1 MGKAGPV
8 RTDVLVVGAGV
19 AGCAAARLLAQHH
32 RVVLIDRFEAP
43 APRIGESVP
52 GAARQLLQRLGLFD
66 KFEASGHRASLGQAS
81 LWGSDRVHRRDS
93 LNDPLGS
100 GWCIDRVAFET
111 MLRVAARESGT
122 QMIAPA
128 RLVALLRLYD
138 GRHQWR
144 ANVQLGNEEI
154 EVDAEFVVLAHGRS
168 RLPNVLGSSVSVQP
182 IDRLVCRFVR
192 VPSGLTFDVPSG
204 FSFVE
209 AGAEGWWYQTIL
221 PSGHRVVA
229 YHTDADLPSARQAC
243 SREGFSELLQGTLGL
258 ADASFS
264 ADTVVQGAS
273 ARSQALSTACGAS
286 WCAVGDAA
294 CAFDPLSS
302 QGIFNA
308 LYTGIRGAEA
318 TSAAIQG
325 DEQALPRYRDQM
337 AQVFSAYRANLER
350 IYGLER
356 RFSNGRFWRRRH
368 KQMAM
373 VRLSPTPLIFS
384 NQ

>member
-1 MGKAGPV
+1 MA

-32 RVVLIDRFEAP
+32 RVLVLDRFEVP
-43 APRIGESVP
+43 PTRIGESVP
-52 GAARQLLQRLGLFD
+52 GAARQLLQRLGLFE
-66 KFEASGHRASLGQAS
+66 KFEAAGHRASLGQAS

-111 MLRVAARESGT
+111 MLRGAVRESGA
-122 QMIAPA
+122 QMMAPA
-128 RLVALLRLYD
+128 RLVALLPFLD

-144 ANVQLGNEEI
+144 ANVQMGDKEI

-168 RLPNVLGSSVSVQP
+168 RPPNMLGFTASVQAF
-182 IDRLVCRFVR
+182 DRLVCRFVR
-192 VPSGLTFDVPSG
+192 VPSGLTFDARSG

-209 AGAEGWWYQTIL
+209 AGPEGWWYQTTV

-229 YHTDADLPSARQAC
+229 YHTDADLPSARRAC
-243 SREGFSELLQGTLGL
+243 SREGFCELLQGTQGL
-258 ADASFS
+258 VDASLS
-264 ADTVVQGAS
+264 ADTVVQRVS
-273 ARSQALSTACGAS
+273 ARSQALSTAGGAG

-308 LYTGIRGAEA
+308 LYTGVRGAEA
-318 TSAAIQG
+318 TSAAMQG
-325 DEQALPRYRDQM
+325 DEQALPSYCDQM

-350 IYGLER
+350 VYRLER
-356 RFSNGRFWRRRH
+356 RFLNGYFWQRRH

-373 VRLSPTPLIFS
+373 ARMSFNATDL
-384 NQ
+384 